1 MYVKV
6 LPYLFIGQYPNR
18 SLTEILPSSARRHA
32 TYYFADGNLTILVP
46 TFRHHSSS
54 FAKQFSLATDRETS
68 DASPL
73 RLDNVTT
80 DEFERFLWILYP
92 PALDQEKPQTVDDWL
107 AILKLST
114 MWDFPSA
121 RNLAIKRLA
130 KLKIDPVRQLVM
142 QFQYNVDAQWGYEAF
157 RALCKRREPLS
168 LVEARDVGME
178 VVIKVSVA
186 RERLARTWTK
196 PESIVQEVWSF
207 PMF

>member
-1 MYVKV
+1 M
-6 LPYLFIGQYPNR
+6 R
-18 SLTEILPSSARRHA
+18 STIDVFPARSV
-32 TYYFADGNLTILVP
+32 DL
-46 TFRHHSSS
+46 
-54 FAKQFSLATDRETS
+54 LAS
-68 DASPL
+68 
-73 RLDNVTT
+73 
-80 DEFERFLWILYP
+80 
-92 PALDQEKPQTVDDWL
+92 ALDQEKPQTVDDWL

>member
-1 MYVKV
+1 MASSPP
-6 LPYLFIGQYPNR
+6 PYK
-18 SLTEILPSSARRHA
+18 PSSARRHA
-32 TYYFADGNLTILVP
+32 AYYFADGNLTILVERTLYNVWAA
-46 TFRHHSSS
+46 TFRQHSSS
-54 FAKQFSLATDRETS
+54 FAKQFSLAADRETS

-80 DEFERFLWILYP
+80 EEFERFLWILYP
-92 PALDQEKPQTVDDWL
+92 PALDLEKPQTVDDWL

-114 MWDFPSA
+114 MWNFPSA
-121 RNLAIKRLA
+121 RNLAIQRLA
-130 KLKIDPVRQLVM
+130 KLRTDPVRQLVM
-142 QFQYNVDAQWGYEAF
+142 QFQYSVDAQWGYEAF

-196 PESIVQEVWSF
+196 PESIVQEVWNF